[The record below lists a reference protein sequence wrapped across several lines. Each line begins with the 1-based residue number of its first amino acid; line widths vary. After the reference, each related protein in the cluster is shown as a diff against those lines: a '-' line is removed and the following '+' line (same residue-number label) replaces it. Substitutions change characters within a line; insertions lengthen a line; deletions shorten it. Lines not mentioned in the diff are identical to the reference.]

1 MKTWKTAAV
10 VAAAVAAATVGAVIA
25 PIAHG
30 QTRIARAQAPRA
42 LEVLTGSSRFGVSIR
57 DLEDGDAKAAKG
69 ATGVLVEEVSTDSPA
84 EKAGIRKGDVIV
96 EFDGERVRSV
106 RQLTRLVQETPA
118 GRTVAAILQ
127 RDGQRTTVSVT
138 PREDGG
144 FSFRGLEELGD
155 WGREFRYRVAP
166 RAITPPT
173 PPTRP
178 TPPAPPSPPMAWD
191 FDGLLGR
198 SGRLGISIDS
208 LSPQLAEYF
217 GTKDGVLVTS
227 VSDDSA
233 AARAGVKAGDVI
245 TSFNGSTVSDPQALR
260 RRIQGLDDGD
270 EFTIAV
276 MRDRKPMTLKGKAER
291 TERRRSSRTIL

>member
-1 MKTWKTAAV
+1 M
-10 VAAAVAAATVGAVIA
+10 
-25 PIAHG
+25 
-30 QTRIARAQAPRA
+30 
-42 LEVLTGSSRFGVSIR
+42 F
-57 DLEDGDAKAAKG
+57 
-69 ATGVLVEEVSTDSPA
+69 
-84 EKAGIRKGDVIV
+84 
-96 EFDGERVRSV
+96 
-106 RQLTRLVQETPA
+106 
-118 GRTVAAILQ
+118 
-127 RDGQRTTVSVT
+127 
-138 PREDGG
+138 
-144 FSFRGLEELGD
+144 
-155 WGREFRYRVAP
+155 
-166 RAITPPT
+166 T

-178 TPPAPPSPPMAWD
+178 TPPTPPSPPMAWD